1 MNSKGLGVALVTRAS
16 AGIGKATAQA
26 LARAGN
32 QVCGT
37 SRWAA
42 ATPSPGINMLVCD
55 VTSDES
61 LDHELRTFGI
71 GAALVKPSFTRI
83 ALEENAV
90 QPDRISSAHEKG
102 RTAMNTIWRNG
113 IAASDPVEAVAD
125 AVGKTATDKTPKH
138 RDTPGKTAGQ
148 FRFMRRFIPEKAF
161 EKSFR
166 KQMNLPA

>member
-32 QVCGT
+32 QVFGT
-37 SRWAA
+37 SKRAT
-42 ATPSPGINMLVCD
+42 ATPPPGITRLVCD
-55 VTSDES
+55 VTGDE
-61 LDHELRTFGI
+61 L
-71 GAALVKPSFTRI
+71 
-83 ALEENAV
+83 
-90 QPDRISSAHEKG
+90 
-102 RTAMNTIWRNG
+102 
-113 IAASDPVEAVAD
+113 EAVAD
-125 AVGKTATDKTPKH
+125 AVVRTATDKTPKH
-138 RDTPGKTAGQ
+138 RYTPGKTAGQ